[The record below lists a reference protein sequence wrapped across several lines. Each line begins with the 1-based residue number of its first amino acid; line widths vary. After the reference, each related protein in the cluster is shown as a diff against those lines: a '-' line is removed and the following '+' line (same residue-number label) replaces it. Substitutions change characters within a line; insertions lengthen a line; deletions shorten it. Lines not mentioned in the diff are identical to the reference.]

1 MNQSLSFSIFDPGF
15 QAPLQFLIQ
24 EIVSDSYSQLLERN
38 SSWLENQ
45 TIFAPLLLLIGFYSV
60 IFFIGLVIWR
70 TYGRTSWKV
79 LNHMENLLEE
89 LSNTDSETKWNN
101 QKEYYLKINLL
112 ANRFRIQAYQNLL
125 ENN

>member
-15 QAPLQFLIQ
+15 QAPLQFLRQ
-24 EIVSDSYSQLLERN
+24 EFVSDSFPQL
-38 SSWLENQ
+38 WLENQ

-89 LSNTDSETKWNN
+89 LSNKDSETKWNN